1 MNEPWLNW
9 TVLLAVFALCG
20 LGALTFKTHGHPVAV
35 VRVMV
40 RQRLGLP
47 VGKHRRK
54 LTKRF

>member
-9 TVLLAVFALCG
+9 TVLLAVLALCG
-20 LGALTFKTHGHPVAV
+20 FAALALKTYGHPVVV